1 MLHIVNK
8 SHAQTRTLESCL
20 RMTKPGHALLL
31 IEDAIYAA
39 TRGGTASSRLSEVL
53 KTLKV
58 YVLQPD
64 VEARGMASQLVDGIK
79 AVDYAGFVDLVAEHP
94 NNQSWL

>member
-8 SHAQTRTLESCL
+8 SHTQTNALQSCL
-20 RMTKPGHALLL
+20 RLAKPGHALLL
-31 IEDAIYAA
+31 IEDAVYAV
-39 TRGGTASSRLSEVL
+39 TAAGADSAGMADALAQ
-53 KTLKV
+53 LKV
-58 YVLQPD
+58 YALQPD
-64 VEARGMASQLVDGIK
+64 VEARGMAGKLVDGVK

>member
-8 SHAQTRTLESCL
+8 SHALSTTLQSCL
-20 RMTKPGHALLL
+20 RLARPGHALLL

-39 TRGGTASSRLSEVL
+39 TQAGAAPSGVAAVITS
-53 KTLKV
+53 LKV
-58 YVLQPD
+58 YALQPD
-64 VEARGMASQLVDGIK
+64 VEARGMAGKLFDGVTAI
-79 AVDYAGFVDLVAEHP
+79 DYAGFVDLVIEHS

>member
-8 SHAQTRTLESCL
+8 SHAQSTSLQSCL
-20 RMTKPGHALLL
+20 RLAQPGQALLL
-31 IEDAIYAA
+31 IEDAVYAA
-39 TRGGTASSRLSEVL
+39 TSGGAASAGMADAL

-58 YVLQPD
+58 YALQPD
-64 VEARGMASQLVDGIK
+64 VDARGMNGKLVAGVTPI
-79 AVDYAGFVDLVAEHP
+79 DYAGFVDLVAEHR

>member
-8 SHAQTRTLESCL
+8 SHTQTNALQSCL
-20 RMTKPGHALLL
+20 RLAKAGSALLL
-31 IEDAIYAA
+31 IEDAVYAA
-39 TRGGTASSRLSEVL
+39 TQGGAASSSMVEALA
-53 KTLKV
+53 KLKV
-58 YVLQPD
+58 YALQPD
-64 VEARGMASQLVDGIK
+64 VDARGMAGKLVDGVT

>member
-8 SHAQTRTLESCL
+8 SHNDRTALASCL
-20 RMTKPGHALLL
+20 RLAKPGQALLL
-31 IEDAIYAA
+31 TEDGIYAA
-39 TRGGTASSRLSEVL
+39 TKGGAAASGIAAATA
-53 KTLKV
+53 TLKV

-64 VEARGMASQLVDGIK
+64 VDARGMAGKLVDGVT
-79 AVDYAGFVDLVAEHP
+79 AVDYDGFVDLVAEHP

>member
-8 SHAQTRTLESCL
+8 SPEHTNAFASCL
-20 RMTKPGHALLL
+20 RLAQPGSALLL
-31 IEDAIYAA
+31 IEDGVYAA
-39 TRGGTASSRLSEVL
+39 TRASAMAEAA

-64 VEARGMASQLVDGIK
+64 LDARGMTGRRVDGVTLVD
-79 AVDYAGFVDLVAEHP
+79 YPGFVDLVAEHS

>member
-8 SHAQTRTLESCL
+8 SHAQTSSLQSCL
-20 RMTKPGHALLL
+20 RLAKPGAALLL

-39 TRGGTASSRLSEVL
+39 TTSGVAASGIAGALQQLR
-53 KTLKV
+53 V
-58 YVLQPD
+58 YALEPD
-64 VEARGMASQLVDGIK
+64 VQARGMAGKLAEGVTAI
-79 AVDYAGFVDLVAEHP
+79 DYAGFVDLVAEQP